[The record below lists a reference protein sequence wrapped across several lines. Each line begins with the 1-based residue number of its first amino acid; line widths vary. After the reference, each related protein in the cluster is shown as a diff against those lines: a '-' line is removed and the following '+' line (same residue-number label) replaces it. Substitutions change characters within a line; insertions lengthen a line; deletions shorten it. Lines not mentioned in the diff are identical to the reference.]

1 VLNKL
6 VLTMVAI
13 IALTGCAG
21 KEVSSPPSPESS
33 EPSIVEVISQV
44 EDLLLSKEEFP
55 VEPTTQSSGGL
66 DNFNLFFSGTLE
78 DNNACS
84 ESNSLQEQVSKLNLL
99 TSRESGYDE
108 EFAFF
113 GQWVFDA
120 ESASEA
126 ETLYSSFTRDYL
138 DERCADTLPLGFF
151 EEISQTDSLPVGF
164 KGNSWVVIMQIDP
177 DLAISRSISTN
188 GRYLML
194 GASMAPVEGD
204 YRFTGADSS
213 KSLGLAMRAFT
224 DSKLPD

>member
-1 VLNKL
+1 MA
-6 VLTMVAI
+6 LT
-13 IALTGCAG
+13 LTGCADG
-21 KEVSSPPSPESS
+21 GDLTETTPSAS
-33 EPSIVEVISQV
+33 EPTIVDVISQV
-44 EDLLLSKEEFP
+44 EDLLLPKEDFP
-55 VEPTTQSSGGL
+55 VEPTTQSSGRL

-84 ESNSLQEQVSKLNLL
+84 DSNNLQEQVSKLNLL
-99 TSRESGYDE
+99 TSRESGFDE

-126 ETLYSSFTRDYL
+126 DALYSSFTRDYL
-138 DERCADTLPLGFF
+138 DEGCADTLPLGFY

-177 DLAISRSISTN
+177 DLAVTRSISTN
-188 GRYLML
+188 GKFLML

-204 YRFTGADSS
+204 YRFTGVDSS

-224 DSKLPD
+224 ESKLPD